1 MSTLKMQQL
10 EEKIAVH
17 TDNNPNVPIMCEIL
31 SDTPKSFNLSLVEE
45 TKESDL
51 PTFYLDGER
60 TTYWYPVFAL
70 YKARKQGKLPH
81 RYALVQYNKSE
92 FGQGSYVL
100 VDCDTGKITKSY
112 MFIGMIS
119 NPSVRQGILEGTI
132 SSEILKSISQ
142 TNGYD
147 SYLPITHPTI
157 DIKAL
162 LESAWIH
169 CNETHAPKGY
179 CGMLNERF
187 ADLVGSIDHIQRNKS
202 KSIADLLGDISII
215 RREVQ

>member
-1 MSTLKMQQL
+1 
-10 EEKIAVH
+10 
-17 TDNNPNVPIMCEIL
+17 
-31 SDTPKSFNLSLVEE
+31 
-45 TKESDL
+45 
-51 PTFYLDGER
+51 
-60 TTYWYPVFAL
+60 
-70 YKARKQGKLPH
+70 
-81 RYALVQYNKSE
+81 LVQYNKSE

-162 LESAWIH
+162 LESA
-169 CNETHAPKGY
+169 
-179 CGMLNERF
+179 
-187 ADLVGSIDHIQRNKS
+187 
-202 KSIADLLGDISII
+202 
-215 RREVQ
+215 